1 MAVDMEKLV
10 VQLSADIKKYENA
23 LNRAMGV
30 TNRQAKAIESR
41 FARMNKRVASSMSF
55 SGSFGRGLLGGL
67 AAGFSAQGVQQ
78 LLDSATKIQN
88 ALKSTGITGEELAK
102 VYGQLFD
109 AAQRN
114 QAPIEGLVTLY
125 SRVSLAQ
132 KELGVSSEQI
142 VGLVDTVGKAIKL
155 SGGDAAQASGA
166 LLQLSQALGGGKIQ
180 AEEYNSLIDG
190 MPGLLQAAAAGIT
203 EAGGS
208 VAKLTALVK
217 GGDVSSKAFFDGIQ
231 AGASV
236 LDERLAGA
244 EQTVSG
250 SFVRLQNVLTDVA
263 TKLGDST
270 DASRVLSD
278 FLNGPLTGAIQE
290 AGAVFNW
297 LVDPISQFISY
308 VDWASDAVLQ
318 LSADMGRLTGLDE
331 VGRALGAKPFVSQGR
346 IKDRI
351 DGAFVGTAAPKSGRA
366 GTELTVSKGTVVRP
380 VTLADYPVTGGKSAR
395 GSRGSRERQD
405 DLQREIE
412 QIKERTA
419 AIQAETAAMA
429 GINPLIDDYGFALE
443 KARST
448 QDLLNAAQKAGI
460 AGASEFT
467 DAQQLLNGNLEGMS
481 PTARALAE
489 SIRGLA
495 TGYANASVAA
505 EQLAES
511 QDKARQSAEEMRDLG
526 KDVMGGFIHDL
537 LDGKSAADALAGA
550 LGKIGD
556 KLLDMAL
563 DGLFDGFGK
572 GGSGG
577 GFKGIFGGA
586 IIPGILHKG
595 GIAGSSGYGHGR
607 SFSPGVFAG
616 APRYHS
622 GGIAGLKPGE
632 VPAILQKGEVVLPR
646 GMKSGGGGLTIDA
659 RTTIDARGA
668 DPAAII
674 RLEAAMRKR
683 DAELPGRVVAAVRD
697 AQRRNVS
704 L

>member
-1 MAVDMEKLV
+1 MADMEKLV

-41 FARMNKRVASSMSF
+41 FVRMNKSVASSMSF

-67 AAGFSAQGVQQ
+67 AAGFSAQGVQH

-88 ALKSTGITGEELAK
+88 ALKSTGISGEELAR

-114 QAPIEGLVTLY
+114 QAPLEGLVTLY

-142 VGLVDTVGKAIKL
+142 VSLVDTVGKAIKL

-190 MPGLLQAAAAGIT
+190 MPGLLQAAAAGIK

-217 GGDVSSKAFFDGIQ
+217 GGEVSSKAFFDGIQ

-351 DGAFVGTAAPKSGRA
+351 DGAFAGTAAPKSSRS
-366 GTELTVSKGTVVRP
+366 GTELTVDRGTVVKP
-380 VTLADYPVTGGKSAR
+380 ITLADYPVTGGKSGR
-395 GSRGSRERQD
+395 GRGSRERQD

-429 GINPLIDDYGFALE
+429 GINPLIDDYGFAIE
-443 KARST
+443 KARAK
-448 QDLLNAAQKAGI
+448 QDLLTAAQKAGI
-460 AGASEFT
+460 AVTPQLE
-467 DAQQLLNGNLEGMS
+467 AQIDS
-481 PTARALAE
+481 
-489 SIRGLA
+489 LA

-511 QDKARQSAEEMRDLG
+511 QDKARQTAEEMRDLG

-556 KLLDMAL
+556 KLLDMAMNDMFGGGGAGGGL
-563 DGLFDGFGK
+563 LSMLFGGGTSSFIPGILSGARVGLFHK
-572 GGSGG
+572 GGVVGSGG
-577 GFKGIFGGA
+577 GSKTV
-586 IIPGILHKG
+586 H
-595 GIAGSSGYGHGR
+595 
-607 SFSPGVFAG
+607 PGVFAG
-616 APRYHS
+616 APRYHG
-622 GGIAGLKPGE
+622 GGIAGLKPDE

-646 GMKSGGGGLTIDA
+646 GAGGGGSSVVVNFNPVIDN
-659 RTTIDARGA
+659 RGA
-668 DPAAII
+668 SA
-674 RLEAAMRKR
+674 EAVARNEQQLQKLKREIPSMVIDTVRK
-683 DAELPGRVVAAVRD
+683 
-697 AQRRNVS
+697 AQKSNAK
-704 L
+704 LY

>member
-1 MAVDMEKLV
+1 MAVDVEKLV

-30 TNRQAKAIESR
+30 TNRKAKEIESR
-41 FARMNKRVASSMSF
+41 FAKMNKRVASSMSF
-55 SGSFGRGLLGGL
+55 SGSFGRGLIGGVV
-67 AAGFSAQGVQQ
+67 AGFSAQGVQQ

-88 ALKSTGITGEELAK
+88 SLKSTGISGEELTK
-102 VYGQLFD
+102 VYDQLFD

-114 QAPIEGLVTLY
+114 QAPIEGMVSLY
-125 SRVSLAQ
+125 TRVALAQ
-132 KELGVSSEQI
+132 KQLGVSSEQI
-142 VGLVDTVGKAIKL
+142 VGLVDNVGKAIRL

-166 LLQLSQALGGGKIQ
+166 LLQLGQALGGGKIQ
-180 AEEYNSLIDG
+180 AEEFNSLIDG
-190 MPGLLQAAAAGIT
+190 MPGVLQAAAAGIR
-203 EAGGS
+203 EAGGD
-208 VAKLTALVK
+208 VGKLTTLVK
-217 GGDVSSKAFFDGIQ
+217 SGQVSSKAFFDGIQ

-297 LVDPISQFISY
+297 LVDPISQFISF
-308 VDWASDAVLQ
+308 VDSASDAVLQ

-351 DGAFVGTAAPKSGRA
+351 DGAFAGTAAPKSGRA
-366 GTELTVSKGTVVRP
+366 GTELTVSKGTVLQP
-380 VTLADYPVTGGKSAR
+380 ITLANYPVTGTKS
-395 GSRGSRERQD
+395 GSGGRSRADRPD

-429 GINPLIDDYGFALE
+429 GINPLIDDYGYAIE
-443 KARST
+443 KARAK
-448 QDLLNAAQKAGI
+448 QDLLTAAQKAGI
-460 AGASEFT
+460 AVTPQLE
-467 DAQQLLNGNLEGMS
+467 AQIDS
-481 PTARALAE
+481 LAE
-489 SIRGLA
+489 
-495 TGYANASVAA
+495 GYANASVAA
-505 EQLAES
+505 ERLAES
-511 QDKARQSAEEMRDLG
+511 QDKARQTAEEMRDLG

-537 LDGKSAADALAGA
+537 LDGKLAADALAGA

-556 KLLDMAL
+556 KLLSMAL
-563 DGLFDGFGK
+563 DGAFG
-572 GGSGG
+572 GSSGG
-577 GFKGIFGGA
+577 GFLSALFGGGQSSF
-586 IIPGILHKG
+586 IPGILSGARVGLFHKG
-595 GIAGSSGYGHGR
+595 GTVGSGGSSTTVH
-607 SFSPGVFAG
+607 PGVFAG
-616 APRYHS
+616 APRYH
-622 GGIAGLKPGE
+622 GGGVAGLKPDE

-646 GMKSGGGGLTIDA
+646 GAKGGGGAQNINITVDV
-659 RTTIDARGA
+659 TGARGNTE
-668 DPAAII
+668 IQEMVRQGVSQGI
-674 RLEAAMRKR
+674 RQYDQGTK
-683 DAELPGRVVAAVRD
+683 GRVVAAMRD
-697 AQRRNVS
+697 ARRRNVDF
-704 L
+704 